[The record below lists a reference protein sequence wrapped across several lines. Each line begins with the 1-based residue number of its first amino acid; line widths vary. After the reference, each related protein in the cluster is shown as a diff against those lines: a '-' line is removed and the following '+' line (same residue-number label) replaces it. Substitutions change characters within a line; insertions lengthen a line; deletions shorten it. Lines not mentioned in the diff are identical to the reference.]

1 MCDEGEKASGA
12 RDWIV
17 TMEEERRVRK
27 EKQKRKDEDKGNGGQ
42 NIPPTPLVT
51 WVAESTL
58 PKKKNFEIIFILIFF
73 FKERR

>member
-27 EKQKRKDEDKGNGGQ
+27 EKHKRKDEDKGNGGQ
-42 NIPPTPLVT
+42 KIPPTP
-51 WVAESTL
+51 
-58 PKKKNFEIIFILIFF
+58 
-73 FKERR
+73 